1 MDVSVVIPTR
11 GRPDKLAACIRA
23 LAGQTLG
30 AERFEALVGIDG
42 GADDDRATGAVRAA
56 LHDAWPNGRAERLVV
71 VPLPRQGQAAVRN
84 ALLARARGETIVF
97 LNDDVIPE
105 PGLLEAHLAAQRE
118 ATETGRPALVV
129 GAAPWRIHNPD
140 RLFDRLIRE
149 TSMVFFYDRMDAMLH
164 AGEAGRDRDWGFR
177 HAWMLNLSA
186 PADLIRESGGIA
198 VFPDTYGYEDD
209 ELAWRLA
216 RRYGTRVLYR
226 PEAVAV
232 HDHRMDPEDY
242 LRREFRL
249 GHGAWGFARAAPQ
262 CAQDMF
268 ARDVASAEEADYS
281 RQFVQRE
288 RATAER
294 LEVSFRRLADLPADA
309 ASGRHAHDVIRLAY
323 EQHLLLKRWHWRR
336 GLLAAA
342 DEHAPP
348 HDEPERT

>member
-1 MDVSVVIPTR
+1 MDVSVVIPTHA
-11 GRPDKLAACIRA
+11 RPDRLAACVRA
-23 LAGQTLG
+23 LAAQTVG
-30 AERFEALVGIDG
+30 GDRFEVLVGIDG
-42 GADDDRATGAVRAA
+42 GEDDPRAAEAVRAA
-56 LHDAWPNGRAERLVV
+56 LRAAWPHDRADRLGV

-97 LNDDVIPE
+97 LNDDVVPG
-105 PGLLEAHLAAQRE
+105 PGLLAAHLAAQRE
-118 ATETGRPALVV
+118 ARAAGRRALVV
-129 GAAPWRIHNPD
+129 GSAPWRVHTPD

-149 TSMVFFYDRMDAMLH
+149 TSMVFFYDRMDAMLR
-164 AGEAGRDRDWGFR
+164 AGEAGRDHDWGFR

-186 PADLIRESGGIA
+186 PAALVREAGGIA

-216 RRYGTRVLYR
+216 RRFGTRVLYR

-249 GHGAWGFARAAPQ
+249 GHAAWGFARAAPE
-262 CAQDMF
+262 CARDMF
-268 ARDVASAEEADYS
+268 GRDVASGEEAAYS
-281 RQFVQRE
+281 REFVRRE

-294 LEVSFRRLADLPADA
+294 LEASFRALADLPADA
-309 ASGRHAHDVIRLAY
+309 ASGPHAGAIVRLAY

-342 DEHAPP
+342 DEHAPS
-348 HDEPERT
+348 HDARERT